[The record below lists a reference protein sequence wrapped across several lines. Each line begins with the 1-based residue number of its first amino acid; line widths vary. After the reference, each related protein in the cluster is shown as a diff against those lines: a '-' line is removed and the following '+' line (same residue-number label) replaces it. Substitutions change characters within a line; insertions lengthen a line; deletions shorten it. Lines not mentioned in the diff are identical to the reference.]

1 MSKFAFRIKPY
12 SELRGKGTKKDALRN
27 LYGSFGLSPYPT
39 TYSIYGDYQ
48 TRPSVLIGKPLSEQ
62 NAWLYTVQ
70 VYKRGKYRTCKHYC
84 VRVYKIPIAIL
95 DYFKVKVIQ
104 KRNGIKVARMK

>member
-12 SELRGKGTKKDALRN
+12 SELRGKGTKKDALN
-27 LYGSFGLSPYPT
+27 HLYSSFGLSPYPT
-39 TYSIYGDYQ
+39 TYSPYGDYQ
-48 TRPSVLIGKPLSEQ
+48 TRTSDFGKPWSEQ

-95 DYFKVKVIQ
+95 DYFKVNVFQ